1 MDNNL
6 PDYVKQLQDQ
16 IVTLNEK
23 LSSAESLKSHFISN
37 ITNEIV
43 NPFASIL
50 GLSTQI
56 LESKEISYD
65 QMKYLASLIHTET
78 FHLDFQLRNIFT
90 AAKIEAGEAVP
101 ELSNV
106 NITEMLDDIV
116 ELFWLEA
123 GKKNVK
129 IEMAKGTDDPMIWCT
144 DSVKLRLIVINFL
157 HNAVKFANEDTVVV
171 LHVEQTS
178 DFLTIAV
185 EDRGIGISK
194 KEINEIFNRF
204 TTKVAGINT
213 AYRGNGL
220 GLSVNKAL
228 VDILDG
234 SISVESEIGKGAKFI
249 TKLPYKSGV
258 STSGETAEFLFDDEL
273 IF

>member
-1 MDNNL
+1 MENNM
-6 PDYVKQLQDQ
+6 PKYVAQLQDQ

-23 LSSAESLKSHFISN
+23 LSAAEALKSHFISN

-56 LESKEISYD
+56 LESKEISVA

-78 FHLDFQLRNIFT
+78 FHLDFQLRNIFA

-101 ELSNV
+101 ELSYV
-106 NITEMLDDIV
+106 DITEMLEDIV

-129 IEMAKGTDDPMIWCT
+129 IEVANISSGEIRWLT
-144 DSVKLRLIVINFL
+144 DSVKLRLIIINFL
-157 HNAVKFANEDTVVV
+157 HNAVKFANEDTIVVV
-171 LHVEQTS
+171 HVEQS
-178 DFLTIAV
+178 ADSLTIAV
-185 EDRGIGISK
+185 EDKGIGISK
-194 KEINEIFNRF
+194 KEMTDIFNRF
-204 TTKVAGINT
+204 STKVAGINT

-228 VDILDG
+228 VDVLDG
-234 SISVESEIGKGAKFI
+234 AITVESEIGKGTKFI
-249 TKLPYKSGV
+249 TTLPLLADACI
-258 STSGETAEFLFDDEL
+258 SGEASEFLFDDEL